1 MEVKQLPKREELPE
15 NLTWDLTKIFS
26 SDQEFDEKYLELS
39 EKLKNLK
46 NTKEHLI
53 KGLLNFLMR
62 LNLC

>member
-39 EKLKNLK
+39 EKLKKFPSFVLRMQLFGK
-46 NTKEHLI
+46 TI
-53 KGLLNFLMR
+53 FQ
-62 LNLC
+62 

>member
-39 EKLKNLK
+39 EELKQSE

-53 KGLLNFLMR
+53 KALLNF
-62 LNLC
+62 